1 MQETSNVA
9 MVNGD
14 AEAQVSPESSRDEAV
29 GYAEK
34 ISLQSALLDLILSE
48 GTSAAC
54 FDKALE
60 QIRHS
65 FDAECCAVVPV
76 DEAGQANIQ
85 ELRYSM
91 PGAADA
97 SVINF
102 FSNVD
107 AKHAY
112 AHFRLQESMT
122 PGDDGALSGDYW
134 CEELR
139 DVQTDTVHGYIYLLF
154 FKTCEFEAK
163 DKLVF
168 FSINP
173 LISLLL
179 QGVARGK
186 SQPAQAVVANQVR
199 HQDSQ
204 FSSLAE
210 TIPGVVYQR
219 RVHPDGEIYY
229 EYISESAQD
238 LFGVSAQEILTNPKA
253 LFNVFA
259 PEYRDTFRQRL
270 LDASKTLETWDVE
283 ASIVTAEGE
292 KKYTHAIAHPEAQPD
307 GTVLWTGVI
316 LDATRIKQA
325 ETEAA
330 ETEARTRSAIV
341 ESLSQ
346 GLLMYDADDKL
357 ILSNSHFL
365 ALYPDIAEVAVVG
378 ADYAEI
384 VKAEL
389 CCGADSALSTRSLQG
404 RIEERLEHHR
414 STTHSVIERQLSDD
428 CWVQINEHRTPEG
441 GTVVLYTDVTEIKKR
456 EARIHH
462 MALHDGLT
470 GLPNRV
476 LFRTRVEQALAQAR
490 RYGTNIAVIC
500 LDLDHFKNVND
511 TLGHPAGDML
521 LRTVSDRLKIE
532 LREIDTIARLGGDEF
547 AIVLADFEDIDIIHN
562 IARRVL
568 SSLSKP
574 IDMDGQEAII
584 GASLGIALSSGDC
597 DEPDRLL
604 KNADLALYRA
614 KEDGRNTYRFFA
626 REMDELAL
634 ARRQIEI
641 DLRQALGKSQ
651 LQLYFQPLIN
661 MSIGE
666 ITGFEALIRWN
677 HPERGLVSP
686 DDFIQIAEETGLIM
700 PVGEWVLRNAC
711 EIAASWSKP
720 VKVAV
725 NLSPAQFK
733 QPGLVQLV
741 SDTLEAT
748 GLPPERLELEITETV
763 LLKNTNETMEVLY
776 RLKGLGVRIAMDDF
790 GTGYSSLGN
799 LRSFPFDKIK
809 IDRSFV
815 SDLETNSEAAAIVR
829 AVVGL
834 GRSLGIDTTAEGV
847 ETKDQLT
854 YLRIEGCSEAQGFY
868 YSRPRPQDEIPWLL
882 EQDIKT
888 LSEGEG
894 ELLKPDQE
902 LLVADDQA

>member
-9 MVNGD
+9 VVNE
-14 AEAQVSPESSRDEAV
+14 EAGSQAGPDSPRDEAL
-29 GYAEK
+29 GYADK
-34 ISLQSALLDLILSE
+34 ASLQSTLMELILNE
-48 GTSAAC
+48 GTSGDC

-60 QIRHS
+60 QIRYS
-65 FDAECCAVVPV
+65 FDAEGCAVVPV
-76 DEAGQANIQ
+76 NQAGETCIQ
-85 ELRYSM
+85 ELRYAM
-91 PGAADA
+91 PGASDPA
-97 SVINF
+97 VINF

-107 AKHAY
+107 SKHAY
-112 AHFRLQESMT
+112 AHFRLQESMM
-122 PGDDGALSGDYW
+122 PGDESALSGDYW

-139 DVQTDTVHGYIYLLF
+139 DVQTDKVHGYIYLLF
-154 FKTCEFEAK
+154 FKTCEFESK

-173 LISLLL
+173 LVCLFLQSLERIKALPTL
-179 QGVARGK
+179 NIEGLPTQ
-186 SQPAQAVVANQVR
+186 
-199 HQDSQ
+199 HEDSQ
-204 FSSLAE
+204 FASLAE

-219 RVHPDGEIYY
+219 RVRPDGDIRY
-229 EYISESAQD
+229 EYISQSAQD

-259 PEYRDTFRQRL
+259 PEYRDTFRRRL
-270 LDASKTLETWDVE
+270 IDASKTLETWDVE
-283 ASIVTAEGE
+283 ASIVTTEGE

-307 GTVLWTGVI
+307 GSVLWTGVI

-357 ILSNSHFL
+357 ILSNSHFI
-365 ALYPDIAEVAVVG
+365 ALYPDIAETAVVG
-378 ADYAEI
+378 ASYADI

-404 RIEERLEHHR
+404 RIDERLDHHN

-428 CWVQINEHRTPEG
+428 CWVQINEHRAPEG

-574 IDMDGQEAII
+574 IDMDGQEAIV

-661 MSIGE
+661 MSVGE

-711 EIAASWSKP
+711 EIAASWAKP

-733 QPGLVQLV
+733 QPGLVKLV
-741 SDTLEAT
+741 SETLEAT

-882 EQDIKT
+882 EQDIKS
-888 LSEGEG
+888 LAEGEG
-894 ELLKPDQE
+894 EVLQAQAD
-902 LLVADDQA
+902 LVVLDEA